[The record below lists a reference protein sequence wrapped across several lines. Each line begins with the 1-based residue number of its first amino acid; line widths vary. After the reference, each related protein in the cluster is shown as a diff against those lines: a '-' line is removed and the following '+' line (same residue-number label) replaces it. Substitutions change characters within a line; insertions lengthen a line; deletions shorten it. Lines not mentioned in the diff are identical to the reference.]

1 MNGILLLSL
10 LTGLVGAAAGAAAMV
25 WRLQGR
31 LRRPPPSD
39 PEQSNPLPRD
49 FDAAQLLQVVD
60 KRLSEFARISRAFCL
75 MTSPTERLSSITGRW
90 HQYNVTRKD
99 GATTWIHAEYEIAA
113 TPTGALEFSVEYRDN
128 QGGTAEYLYEGVM
141 RDDRVVLIGRPAD
154 GEQPCFVEIWP
165 HLANKSLKYHF
176 GICLN
181 QSWDQ
186 QETLIPCVMT
196 RSRIKPFD
204 DQTLDSLWTTH
215 LQSSA
220 GLDVFPRLRNSL
232 GGR

>member
-10 LTGLVGAAAGAAAMV
+10 LAGLVGAAAGAAAAI

-31 LRRPPPSD
+31 LRRPPAPD
-39 PEQSNPLPRD
+39 PAPPNPMLPRD
-49 FDAAQLLQVVD
+49 VDAARLLETVD
-60 KRLSEFARISRAFCL
+60 RRLGEFARISGASCL
-75 MTSPTERLSSITGRW
+75 MTSPSERLSSITGRW

-113 TPTGALEFSVEYRDN
+113 TPAGALEFSVEYRDN
-128 QGGTAEYLYEGVM
+128 QGGTAEYLYEGVL
-141 RDDRVVLIGRPAD
+141 RDDRVVFIGRPAD

-165 HLANKSLKYHF
+165 HLANKSLKHHF

-196 RSRIKPFD
+196 RRRIDPFD
-204 DQTLDSLWTTH
+204 DQTLDSLWIAH
-215 LQSSA
+215 LQSS
-220 GLDVFPRLRNSL
+220 GLDVFPRLRSSL